1 MFYVKLIEMCFSR
14 ENNNAQQKPPIEE
27 WKLAYS
33 PQNAYLDKILAEVS
47 NSLGLDEFFGV
58 SNSTALAAAISNDRL
73 VAGVDF
79 HHGAVSGI
87 NFVS

>member
-1 MFYVKLIEMCFSR
+1 MFYR

-33 PQNAYLDKILAEVS
+33 PQNAYLDKILDEVS
-47 NSLGLDEFFGV
+47 NSLGLDGFFGV
-58 SNSTALAAAISNDRL
+58 SNSTALAAVISNERL

-79 HHGAVSGI
+79 HHGAVSRI
-87 NFVS
+87 DLVFDLES